1 MSQFDKS
8 QTLWRTVQ
16 SELQKALPQRE
27 YQSWFDQITC
37 TGSDDDCMFLV
48 TPNDFAEIWVNKN
61 YQELLSR
68 QITLAA
74 GRKMTFQLQ
83 LLPSPA
89 GATEPLPG
97 ADGTTQDLRPAS
109 ETPPPPPPPLRAAAP
124 PTAIKGSNTFA
135 NFIVAPENELAHAAA
150 LSVANDPGKGPNPL
164 FIYGATGL
172 GKTHLMHAIA
182 LAVLQRSP
190 GARILYVT
198 SEAFTNDYINSVQEK
213 TLPAFRR
220 RYRET
225 DVLLVDDIHFLADKE
240 RTQEEFFHT
249 FNALNNYHK
258 QIVLTS
264 DRPAREIARLEERLV
279 TRFNWGMTADITAPR
294 LETRMAILQKKAS
307 VYGFEI
313 PGAVNQYLAERIA
326 HNVRNLEGAINR
338 LAGFMKLGSGTRGDE
353 LTIDIVS
360 TVLRDLILEDVK
372 NKITAEVIQKKV
384 AEYYRLHLADMTS
397 KKRTSQVAFPRQM
410 AMYLC
415 EQLTDMTLTAI
426 GEAFGGRDH
435 GTVIHAR
442 RTVQGQMEVNA
453 TVKREVE
460 YLTLQIGTQR
470 G

>member
-1 MSQFDKS
+1 MSQFDES

-16 SELQKALPQRE
+16 SELQKTLPGSE
-27 YQSWFDQITC
+27 YHSWFEHITC
-37 TGSDDDCMFLV
+37 TGGSNDCLLLT
-48 TPNDFAEIWVNKN
+48 TPNEFAELWVNKN

-83 LLPSPA
+83 LLPPA
-89 GATEPLPG
+89 NEAPPPKAT
-97 ADGTTQDLRPAS
+97 TT
-109 ETPPPPPPPLRAAAP
+109 TVPPPPPRPTPAAP
-124 PTAIKGSNTFA
+124 PTAIKSSNTFA
-135 NFIVAPENELAHAAA
+135 NFIVAPENEMAHAAA
-150 LSVANDPGKGPNPL
+150 LAVANAPGSVYNPL

-172 GKTHLMHAIA
+172 GKTHLLHAIA
-182 LAVLQRSP
+182 LAVLQHSP
-190 GARILYVT
+190 KARILYVT
-198 SEAFTNDYINSVQEK
+198 SEAFTNDYINAVQEK
-213 TLPAFRR
+213 SLPAFRR

-225 DVLLVDDIHFLADKE
+225 DVLLIDDIHFLADKE

-249 FNALNNYHK
+249 FNELHNYHK
-258 QIVLTS
+258 HIVLTS

-279 TRFNWGMTADITAPR
+279 SRFGWGMTADIAAPR
-294 LETRMAILQKKAS
+294 LETRMAILRKKAS
-307 VYGFEI
+307 GHGFEL
-313 PGAVNQYLAERIA
+313 PGDVNQFLAERIA

-353 LTIDIVS
+353 LTVDIVS
-360 TVLRDLILEDVK
+360 AVLRDLILEDVK
-372 NKITAEVIQKKV
+372 NQITAEVIQKK
-384 AEYYRLHLADMTS
+384 ASEYYRIPLADMTS
-397 KKRTSQVAFPRQM
+397 KKRTAQVAFARQV

-415 EQLTDMTLTAI
+415 EQLTGMSLTAI

-442 RTVQGQMEVNA
+442 RTVQGQMQVNP

-460 YLTLQIGTQR
+460 YLSLQIGTQR